1 MLQHDGCDEGNN
13 INSARNFTGSIIN
26 YLTFN
31 NGYHTIHHMNPKLH
45 WSKLPEMHNKML
57 NLLIIKI

>member
-31 NGYHTIHHMNPKLH
+31 NGISYYSSYEPKITLEQT
-45 WSKLPEMHNKML
+45 PGNA
-57 NLLIIKI
+57 